1 MSAKR
6 DRIVAGRRRLIGCAG
21 GTVVLAL
28 SPWQV
33 ARGATLLAVRVWPA
47 AEYTRVTLEHD
58 AELKFT
64 QFVLRE
70 APPLRLV
77 VDIEGIDLTPTF
89 KEVVGKIEADD
100 PFIAGVR
107 IGQNRPRVVRLVF
120 ELKQDI
126 VQQVFA
132 VTPVGPY
139 QYRLVLD
146 LFPTTP
152 SDPLLALLRDREQ
165 QVQTEQVGAAPD
177 GNGDTASSNNASA
190 DNDAVRSDPA
200 GGDAARKEPLAGAAE
215 KSGAEAV
222 PTPGAVRGAEQA
234 TASSKPGGPAVKHTR
249 KDEVSRFITIAIDPG
264 HGGEDPG
271 AVGRRGTFEK
281 TVTLSIAR
289 RLPKQIE
296 TGSEMRVLLTR
307 DGDFFVPLN
316 ARVAK
321 ARAVSAD
328 LLISIHADAWVR
340 PDARGSSVFALSER
354 GATSSAAAWL
364 AKRENDSD
372 LIGSA
377 NLSTPATSVAR
388 ALLDP

>member
-6 DRIVAGRRRLIGCAG
+6 DRILAARRRLIRGAG
-21 GTVVLAL
+21 GTIVLAL
-28 SPWQV
+28 TTWQI
-33 ARGATLLAVRVWPA
+33 AHGATLLAVRVWPA

-70 APPLRLV
+70 TPPLRLV
-77 VDIEGIDLTPTF
+77 VDIDGIDLTPVL
-89 KEVVGKIEADD
+89 KELVGKIEADD

-126 VQQVFA
+126 VPQVFA

-146 LFPTTP
+146 LFPTRP

-165 QVQTEQVGAAPD
+165 QVETPQISAAAD
-177 GNGDTASSNNASA
+177 GSSTPGNSASVV
-190 DNDAVRSDPA
+190 NDAARNDPPRD
-200 GGDAARKEPLAGAAE
+200 DAARKETPDLRTTE
-215 KSGAEAV
+215 KSAADAGKTPAAARV
-222 PTPGAVRGAEQA
+222 TDLATPGESRAV
-234 TASSKPGGPAVKHTR
+234 TNPAAAAPRNTR
-249 KDEVSRFITIAIDPG
+249 KSDELVTRFVTIAIDPG

-281 TVTLSIAR
+281 NVTMSIAR
-289 RLPKQIE
+289 RLQKQIE
-296 TGSEMRVLLTR
+296 AGSDMRVLLTR

-328 LLISIHADAWVR
+328 LLVSIHADALVR
-340 PDARGSSVFALSER
+340 PEARGSSVFALSER

-364 AKRENDSD
+364 AKRENDAD
-372 LIGSA
+372 LIG
-377 NLSTPATSVAR
+377 
-388 ALLDP
+388 